1 MAVLFDITDRK
12 RAEEERRRVDALFT
26 KVFQVTPDVITLTTL
41 EDGRYID
48 VNENFLS
55 SLGYTREEVIGRTAA
70 DLNVWAD
77 PGIRDILLREIRSK
91 GGVRDLQTRLRRRD
105 GSVMDVTVSGATLHF
120 DDQDILL
127 LVTRDVTE
135 RTRYMREL
143 RESKKAA
150 EAANRAK
157 SEFLANVSHELRT
170 PLNAI
175 IGFSEILRDEMLGP
189 IGTAKYAEYAADI
202 HSSGTHLLDII
213 NDILDLSKLEA
224 GKVELRKSVFPLRDV
239 VASCLTLIR
248 ERAQTAGLE
257 IETDLRGPLT
267 LVADKRYVKQ
277 MLLNLLSNAVK
288 FTPRGGKITVRAMR
302 VADGGCRIEISD
314 NGIGMTAEDIET
326 ALKPFGQ
333 VDSAYTRRH
342 SGSGLGVPLVKTLVE
357 RHGGFMDIASVSGEG
372 TTVALTFPP
381 DDGLR
386 DPA

>member
-135 RTRYMREL
+135 PHAL
-143 RESKKAA
+143 HA
-150 EAANRAK
+150 
-157 SEFLANVSHELRT
+157 RT
-170 PLNAI
+170 P
-175 IGFSEILRDEMLGP
+175 
-189 IGTAKYAEYAADI
+189 
-202 HSSGTHLLDII
+202 
-213 NDILDLSKLEA
+213 
-224 GKVELRKSVFPLRDV
+224 RKQ
-239 VASCLTLIR
+239 
-248 ERAQTAGLE
+248 E
-257 IETDLRGPLT
+257 
-267 LVADKRYVKQ
+267 
-277 MLLNLLSNAVK
+277 
-288 FTPRGGKITVRAMR
+288 GG
-302 VADGGCRIEISD
+302 
-314 NGIGMTAEDIET
+314 
-326 ALKPFGQ
+326 
-333 VDSAYTRRH
+333 
-342 SGSGLGVPLVKTLVE
+342 
-357 RHGGFMDIASVSGEG
+357 
-372 TTVALTFPP
+372 
-381 DDGLR
+381 
-386 DPA
+386 